1 MKKYI
6 KIARPDHW
14 IKNMFILPG
23 IAVAFLLIDHT
34 IDLNLCRNIIL
45 GFISTCLIASANYVI
60 NEWLDAPFD
69 QFHPVKKFRP
79 VVTQNMKGAYVY
91 LEYALLAIVGIALSW
106 CVNLPFML
114 MELWLL
120 FMGVLY
126 NVKPF
131 RTKDIPYLDVLS
143 ESINNIIRLM
153 LGWFMVTSTYLPPSS
168 LIVGYWMAGAFL
180 MGTKRFAEYRMIND
194 PQTAGLYRRSFQRYT
209 QETLLCSSVF
219 YGLCATFCLG
229 IFMIKYRVEYV
240 IAIPILLLLFSYYL
254 KLSFEED
261 SVVQKP
267 EKLYKEKKLLGIVLL
282 FAIAVLVLTFIDIP
296 GVNAF
301 HNPIILEL

>member
-23 IAVAFLLIDHT
+23 IAVAFLLIDHM
-34 IDLNLCRNIIL
+34 IDLILFRNIIL

-69 QFHPVKKFRP
+69 QYHPVKKFRP

-91 LEYALLAIVGIALSW
+91 LEYALLAVVGIAVSYF
-106 CVNLPFML
+106 VNIPFML

-120 FMGVLY
+120 LMGVLY

-131 RTKDIPYLDVLS
+131 RTKDVPYMDVLT
-143 ESINNIIRLM
+143 ESINNIIRLL

-168 LIVGYWMAGAFL
+168 LIAGYWMAGAFL

-194 PQTAGLYRRSFQRYT
+194 PQTAGLYRKSFQRYT

-240 IAIPILLLLFSYYL
+240 IAIPILLLLFTYYL
-254 KLSFEED
+254 KLSFDED

-282 FAIAVLVLTFIDIP
+282 FTIAVFALTFIDIP